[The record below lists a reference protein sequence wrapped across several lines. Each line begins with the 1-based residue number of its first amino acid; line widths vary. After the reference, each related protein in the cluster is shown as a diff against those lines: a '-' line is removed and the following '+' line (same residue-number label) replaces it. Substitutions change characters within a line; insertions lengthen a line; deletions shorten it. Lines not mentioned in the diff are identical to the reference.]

1 MVALQIISKV
11 IQTSD
16 DSIITDNLLTV
27 DYFKGYEEEF
37 KFIKEHKDLYGV
49 VPDKETFKAK
59 FPNLELFDVHEP
71 DRFLVSTIREEYS
84 FSVAV
89 PIFEKYGQLLD
100 SDANEANEYLKSQ
113 LPKLQPDYAIGGI
126 DIIHCADKRYEEYE
140 SRKANQKDWYFESG
154 FPELDDEIDGFQ
166 RKEEFVVIVARLGQG
181 KSWQL
186 LKIAGH
192 IWQTGFNVGY
202 ISPEMSYNSVG
213 FRFDTVF
220 GHYSNR
226 NLMHGGEASAYK
238 EHLDSLKER
247 DNKFIVAIP
256 LDFNRE
262 ITISKLRNFVRQNK
276 LDALFIDG
284 IKYLRDERGRKNDN
298 QNISLT
304 NISEDIIELSIELEI
319 PIFVVV
325 QSNRAGASSA
335 DDDSAPTA
343 ENIRDSDG
351 IGHCATKIISLKQ
364 KTDNVLEL
372 NVVKNRW
379 GKSGGRVA
387 YTWNIDTGEYINIP
401 VASRSK
407 SRRTGERTDKDA
419 NVF

>member
-1 MVALQIISKV
+1 MSKV
-11 IQTSD
+11 LQTAD

-27 DYFKGYEEEF
+27 EHFLGYEEEF
-37 KFIKEHKDLYGV
+37 KFIEEHKEKYGN

-59 FPNLELFDVHEP
+59 FPKFEIIEVNESDKYLL
-71 DRFLVSTIREEYS
+71 STIQEEYLYA
-84 FSVAV
+84 VAV
-89 PIFEKYGQLLD
+89 PIVNTYAELLRA
-100 SDANEANEYLKSQ
+100 DANEANEYLKSQ
-113 LPKLQPDYAIGGI
+113 LPKLQPYYAVGGI

-154 FPELDDEIDGFQ
+154 FPELDEEIDGFQ

-238 EHLDSLKER
+238 EHLDALKKR

-256 LDFNRE
+256 SDFNRE
-262 ITISKLRNFVRQNK
+262 ITISKLRNFVQQNK

-304 NISEDIIELSIELEI
+304 NISEDITELSIELEI

-364 KTDNVLEL
+364 KTDGVLEL

-387 YTWNIDTGEYINIP
+387 YTWNIDTGDYINIP

-407 SRRTGERTDKDA
+407 SRRTGEKTDKDT